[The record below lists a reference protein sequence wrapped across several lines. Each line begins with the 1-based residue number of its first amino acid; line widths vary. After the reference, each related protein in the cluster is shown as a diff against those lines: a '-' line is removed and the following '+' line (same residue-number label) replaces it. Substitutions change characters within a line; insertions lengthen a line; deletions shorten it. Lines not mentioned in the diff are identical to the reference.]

1 MDWVY
6 RGFET
11 SLLGLAFCLG
21 LAACLT
27 LGTGRMPA
35 DTLSVTLPMLTVTAP
50 RALKRGR
57 PRRRAVRRRSRRRG
71 T

>member
-11 SLLGLAFCLG
+11 SLLGLALGLG

-27 LGTGRMPA
+27 LGTGRLPA

-50 RALKRGR
+50 A
-57 PRRRAVRRRSRRRG
+57 P
-71 T
+71 

>member
-11 SLLGLAFCLG
+11 SLLGLALCLG

-27 LGTGRMPA
+27 FGTVRPSG
-35 DTLSVTLPMLTVTAP
+35 DTFSITLPMLTVTAP
-50 RALKRGR
+50 A
-57 PRRRAVRRRSRRRG
+57 P
-71 T
+71 

>member
-11 SLLGLAFCLG
+11 SLLGLALCLG

-27 LGTGRMPA
+27 LGTERLPA
-35 DTLSVTLPMLTVTAP
+35 GALSVTLPMLTVTAP
-50 RALKRGR
+50 
-57 PRRRAVRRRSRRRG
+57 
-71 T
+71 